1 MKGGVNV
8 REMKLSWLGGMRFYS
23 RTPSGHDVF
32 LDSSAEVG
40 GTDTAARPM
49 EHVLIALMGC
59 TGMDVV
65 SILEKMRVKDYQL
78 ELLCEYERT
87 QEHPKVYTKVNLK
100 YVFKG
105 KDLPKDKLEK
115 AVRLSQEKY
124 CSVSAM
130 LKKAVELSYEVIVEK

>member
-1 MKGGVNV
+1 
-8 REMKLSWLGGMRFYS
+8 
-23 RTPSGHDVF
+23 
-32 LDSSAEVG
+32 
-40 GTDTAARPM
+40 
-49 EHVLIALMGC
+49 
-59 TGMDVV
+59 MDVV

>member
-1 MKGGVNV
+1 MN
-8 REMKLSWLGGMRFYS
+8 EMKLSWLGGMRFYS

-32 LDSSAEVG
+32 LDSSPKVG

-49 EHVLIALMGC
+49 EHLLIALMGC

-65 SILEKMRVKDYQL
+65 SILEKMRVDGYTFDL
-78 ELLCEYERT
+78 VCEYERA
-87 QEHPKVYTKVNLK
+87 EDHPKVYTKINLK

-105 KDLPKDKLEK
+105 ENLPKDKLEK
-115 AVRLSQEKY
+115 AVKLSQEKY

-130 LKKAVELSYEVIVEK
+130 LKKAVDLTYEIVVEE

>member
-1 MKGGVNV
+1 MN
-8 REMKLSWLGGMRFYS
+8 EMKLSWLGGMRFYS

-32 LDSSAEVG
+32 LDSSPKVG

-49 EHVLIALMGC
+49 EHLLIALMGC

-65 SILEKMRVKDYQL
+65 SILEKMRVDGYTFDL
-78 ELLCEYERT
+78 VCEYERA
-87 QEHPKVYTKVNLK
+87 EDHPKVYTKINLK

-105 KDLPKDKLEK
+105 KNLPKDKLEK
-115 AVRLSQEKY
+115 AVKLSQEKY

-130 LKKAVELSYEVIVEK
+130 LKKAVDLTYEIVVEE

>member
-1 MKGGVNV
+1 
-8 REMKLSWLGGMRFYS
+8 MKLSWLGGMRFYS

-32 LDSSAEVG
+32 LDSSPKVG

-49 EHVLIALMGC
+49 EHLLIALMGC

-65 SILEKMRVKDYQL
+65 SILEKMRVDGYTFDL
-78 ELLCEYERT
+78 VCEYERA
-87 QEHPKVYTKVNLK
+87 EDHPKVYTKINLK

-105 KDLPKDKLEK
+105 ENLPKDKLEK
-115 AVRLSQEKY
+115 AVKLSQEKY

-130 LKKAVELSYEVIVEK
+130 LKKAVDLTYEIVVEE

>member
-1 MKGGVNV
+1 MN
-8 REMKLSWLGGMRFYS
+8 EMKLSWLGGMRFYS

-32 LDSSAEVG
+32 LDSSPKVG

-49 EHVLIALMGC
+49 EHLLIALMGC

-65 SILEKMRVKDYQL
+65 SILEKMRVDGYTFDL
-78 ELLCEYERT
+78 VCEYERA
-87 QEHPKVYTKVNLK
+87 EDHPKVYTKINLK

-105 KDLPKDKLEK
+105 ENLPQDKLEK
-115 AVRLSQEKY
+115 AVKLSQEKY

-130 LKKAVELSYEVIVEK
+130 LKKAVDLTYEIVVEE